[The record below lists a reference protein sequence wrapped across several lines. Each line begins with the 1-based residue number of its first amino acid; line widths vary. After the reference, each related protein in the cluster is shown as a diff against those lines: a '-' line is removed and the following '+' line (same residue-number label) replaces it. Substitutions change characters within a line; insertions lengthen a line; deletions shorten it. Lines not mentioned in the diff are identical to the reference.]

1 MGLQGTVTGNHET
14 EVDQGTMSTFNWDG
28 DISSLVDSGLVDAS
42 QLWLW
47 ADTLDFDS
55 FNDPAV
61 DQTE

>member
-1 MGLQGTVTGNHET
+1 MGLQGTVTGNHEA
-14 EVDQGTMSTFNWDG
+14 EVDQGTMGTFNWDG
-28 DISSLVDSGLVDAS
+28 DMSSLVDSGLVDAS

-61 DQTE
+61 DPTE